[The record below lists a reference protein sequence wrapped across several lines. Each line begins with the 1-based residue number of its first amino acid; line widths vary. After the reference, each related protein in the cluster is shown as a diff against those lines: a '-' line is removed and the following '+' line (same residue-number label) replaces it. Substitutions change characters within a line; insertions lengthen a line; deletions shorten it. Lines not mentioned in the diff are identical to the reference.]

1 MMESR
6 VMISK
11 SQINLLKKRL
21 KERLKKE
28 ASSNIFIICWFNI
41 EYNTKYV
48 QFRGY
53 ILKIYISS
61 YIT

>member
-11 SQINLLKKRL
+11 SPDKFVKKKVKRKVKKRSKQQYFYNLLV
-21 KERLKKE
+21 
-28 ASSNIFIICWFNI
+28 NI

>member
-11 SQINLLKKRL
+11 SPDKFVKK
-21 KERLKKE
+21 KVKKKLKKE
-28 ASSNIFIICWFNI
+28 ANSNIFIIFWFNI

-48 QFRGY
+48 QFRRY

-61 YIT
+61 YIA